1 MLEQNSLWELDG
13 EEPVESTGFHV
24 ITAYE
29 GLDALSAGITV
40 WIQATL
46 ASHWSSLSAHCPSL
60 AVLLKPSMSSLIH
73 LGISSLS
80 DGLPLLLKLV
90 LPSLMPLSISLLKLS
105 TPLVPYSACLSLSC
119 CEYWVS
125 NVHVLC
131 DNDYVECSECPR
143 GYNTSSISHW

>member
-13 EEPVESTGFHV
+13 EEPVQSTGFHV

-46 ASHWSSLSAHCPSL
+46 ASRWSSLSARCPSL

-90 LPSLMPLSISLLKLS
+90 LPSLMPLRISLLKLS
-105 TPLVPYSACLSLSC
+105 TPLVP
-119 CEYWVS
+119 YWVS

-131 DNDYVECSECPR
+131 DNDYVEYSECPR
-143 GYNTSSISHW
+143 GYNTSSMSHW